1 MSRVL
6 KRSGSLSCRKRSLGR
21 RYRLVYIRVRCR
33 LGSSVFSDALTKKKG
48 QLRPS
53 YYYYYRLLAAVRP
66 DSLAPTCK
74 HGRDRDDASRLRV
87 YLSSVATR
95 VITSQR
101 QRTDESVEA
110 GHRLEQM
117 WTE

>member
-33 LGSSVFSDALTKKKG
+33 LRSSVFSDALTKKKG

-53 YYYYYRLLAAVRP
+53 YYYYRLLAAVRP

-74 HGRDRDDASRLRV
+74 HGRDRGDARRLRA
-87 YLSSVATR
+87 YLSPVATR